1 MKKWLMGGA
10 CLALLAACE
19 QAPQDDAAMNDGV
32 VNEDGAASGDD
43 ATQDVAQAE
52 LGAWGFDTDGMDAS
66 VEAGDDFFRYANGA
80 WLDNTEI
87 PADRS
92 NYGMFT
98 ELAIEAEQQI
108 QDIILELG
116 DASPANGTIEQ
127 KVGDL
132 YASWIDTDTIDARGL
147 DPIQPWLAEIAAAES
162 HDDVAALFATLHHQS
177 PFGAGIIPNPVDTTT
192 YTVFVGQGGLGLPD
206 RDFYLN
212 EEERFQEYRDAY
224 RAYIAQIFD
233 LADIENGAAK
243 AEAIMDLEMR
253 IANVHWTQERSRNI
267 QEIFNMMSLDDLDAL
282 APQMNLSEGMTALG
296 LGGLEAYLVAQ
307 PSAIEGA
314 GTIFAETSVDV
325 WQDYMTF
332 HILNSNTNALPTAF
346 DAASFEF
353 YGRTLNGTEEQRPR
367 DLRGV
372 GLVGGSLGE
381 AVGQIYVERH
391 FPESS
396 KDQME
401 ELVANLTAA
410 FEERLQNLAWMDDE
424 TRAQALLKLSTFE
437 PRIGYPDEWT
447 DYSNLS
453 IEGDDLFGNLVRINQ
468 FQWNE
473 QLEDLHGPVDRTA
486 WPYPPQTVN
495 ASYNPLMNQITF
507 PAGILQAPFFDP
519 NADAAMNYGAIGAVI
534 GHEIGHGFDDQGR
547 EFDEAGRIRNWW
559 TPETNTAFEE
569 RSGALGAQY
578 DTYSP
583 IEGMSVNGTFTM
595 GENIGD
601 LGGVQ
606 MAYSAYH
613 RYLDACCDGEA
624 PVLDGYTGDQ
634 RFFLAWAQVWRRL
647 YREDNLRQRLV
658 TDPHSPSQ
666 YRTNGVVRNL
676 DAWYEAFGV
685 EEGHQLYLPPEER
698 VGIW

>member
-332 HILNSNTNALPTAF
+332 HILNSNTNALPTVF

-473 QLEDLHGPVDRTA
+473 QLEDLNGPVDRAA

>member
-1 MKKWLMGGA
+1 MKKWLLGGV
-10 CLALLAACE
+10 CLALLAGCD
-19 QAPQDDAAMNDGV
+19 QAANDDTTANNDNAAT
-32 VNEDGAASGDD
+32 ADD
-43 ATQDVAQAE
+43 MSDDSATQTMAAAE
-52 LGAWGFDTDGMDAS
+52 LGTWGFDTDGMDTT
-66 VEAGDDFFRYANGA
+66 VDPGNDFFEYANGT
-80 WLDNTEI
+80 WLDSTEI
-87 PADRS
+87 PGDLS

-98 ELAIEAEQQI
+98 ELALEAEEQVQE
-108 QDIILELG
+108 IITDL
-116 DASPANGTIEQ
+116 ASANPAHGTIEQ

-132 YASWIDTDTIDARGL
+132 YASWIDTDTIEARGL
-147 DPIQPWLAEIAAAES
+147 EPIQPWLDEISSAET
-162 HDDVAALFATLHHQS
+162 HDDIAALFATLHHQS
-177 PFGAGIIPNPVDTTT
+177 PFGAGIIPDPADTTR

-212 EEERFQEYRDAY
+212 EEERFEEYRDAY

-233 LADIENGAAK
+233 LAGIEGGESK
-243 AEAIMDLEMR
+243 AQSIMDLEMR
-253 IANVHWTQERSRNI
+253 IAETHWTQERSRNI
-267 QEIFNMMSLDDLDAL
+267 QEIYNPMPLDQLAAL
-282 APQMNLSEGMTALG
+282 APSLNLEAGLTSLG
-296 LGGLEAYLVAQ
+296 LGSVESYLVAQ

-314 GTIFAETSVDV
+314 GEIFADTPVDV

-332 HILNSNTNALPTAF
+332 HILNSNTNALPAAF
-346 DAASFEF
+346 DAASFDLF
-353 YGRTLNGTEEQRPR
+353 GRTLNGTEEQRPR
-367 DLRGV
+367 DRRGV
-372 GLVGGSLGE
+372 NLVGGSLGE

-391 FPESS
+391 FPASS

-401 ELVANLTAA
+401 DLVANLTAA
-410 FEERLQNLAWMDDE
+410 FEERLENLAWMDDE
-424 TRAQALLKLSTFE
+424 TRQQALLKLSTFE

-447 DYSNLS
+447 DYSDLD
-453 IEGDDLFGNLVRINQ
+453 IEADDLFGNLVRIRE

-473 QLEDLHGPVDRTA
+473 QLEDLQGPVDRGA

-507 PAGILQAPFFDP
+507 PAGILQPPFFDP
-519 NADAAMNYGAIGAVI
+519 NADPAVNYGGIGAVI

-559 TPETNTAFEE
+559 TEETNAAFEE

-578 DTYSP
+578 DSYSP
-583 IEGMSVNGTFTM
+583 IEGMNVNGTFTM

-613 RYLDACCDGEA
+613 RYLDECCGGEA
-624 PVLDGYTGDQ
+624 PVIDGYTGDQ

-647 YREDNLRQRLV
+647 YRDDNLRQRLV

-676 DAWYEAFGV
+676 DPWYAAFDV
-685 EEGHQLYLPPEER
+685 TEGDDLYLPPEER

>member
-1 MKKWLMGGA
+1 MKKWLLGGA
-10 CLALLAACE
+10 CLALLAGCGEPATDDTAMTNDTV
-19 QAPQDDAAMNDGV
+19 QQDAAQDD
-32 VNEDGAASGDD
+32 SS
-43 ATQDVAQAE
+43 QDVAAAE
-52 LGAWGFDTDGMDAS
+52 LGNWGFDLDGMDTS
-66 VEAGDDFFRYANGA
+66 VDPGDDFFRYANGA
-80 WLDNTEI
+80 WLDSTEI
-87 PADRS
+87 PGDLS

-98 ELAIEAEQQI
+98 ELALEAEQQV
-108 QDIILELG
+108 QDIITDLAA
-116 DASPANGTIEQ
+116 ASPAQGTIEQ

-132 YASWIDTDTIDARGL
+132 YASWMDTDTVEARGL
-147 DPIQPWLAEIAAAES
+147 EPIQPWLDEVAAAQS
-162 HDDVAALFATLHHQS
+162 HDDIAALFATLHHQS
-177 PFGAGIIPNPVDTTT
+177 PFGAGIIPDPADTTR

-212 EEERFQEYRDAY
+212 EEERFEEYRNAY
-224 RAYIAQIFD
+224 RAYIAEIFG
-233 LADIENGAAK
+233 LAGIENGEQK
-243 AEAIMDLEMR
+243 SEAILDLEMR
-253 IANVHWTQERSRNI
+253 IAEVHWTQERSRII
-267 QEIFNMMSLDDLDAL
+267 QEIYNPMPLDQLAAL
-282 APQMNLSEGMTALG
+282 APQLNLEAGLSSLG
-296 LGGLEAYLVAQ
+296 LGDVPSYLVAQ

-314 GTIFAETSVDV
+314 GVIFAETPVDV
-325 WQDYMTF
+325 WQDYLTF
-332 HILNSNTNALPTAF
+332 HILNANTNALPAAF
-346 DAASFEF
+346 DEASFNL

-367 DLRGV
+367 DRRGV
-372 GLVGGSLGE
+372 NLVGGSLGE
-381 AVGQIYVERH
+381 AVGQVYVERH
-391 FPESS
+391 FPASS

-401 ELVANLTAA
+401 DLVANLTAA
-410 FEERLQNLAWMDDE
+410 FEERLQTLEWMDEE

-447 DYSNLS
+447 DYSDLE
-453 IEGDDLFGNLVRINQ
+453 IHADDLFGNLVRIRE

-473 QLEDLHGPVDRTA
+473 QLEDLQGPVDRNQ

-507 PAGILQAPFFDP
+507 PAGILQPPFFDP

-547 EFDEAGRIRNWW
+547 QFDEAGRIRNWW
-559 TPETNTAFEE
+559 TDETNAAFEE

-583 IEGMSVNGTFTM
+583 IEGMFVNGEFTM

-606 MAYSAYH
+606 MAYSAYRRH
-613 RYLDACCDGEA
+613 LDECCGGEA
-624 PVLDGYTGDQ
+624 EVLDGFTGDQ

-676 DAWYEAFGV
+676 TPWYEAFGV
-685 EEGHQLYLPPEER
+685 EQDDQLYLPPEER

>member
-1 MKKWLMGGA
+1 MKKWLLGGA
-10 CLALLAACE
+10 CLALLAGCGEPAGDDT
-19 QAPQDDAAMNDGV
+19 AMTDDAVQQDSMTDDGNQEV
-32 VNEDGAASGDD
+32 AA
-43 ATQDVAQAE
+43 AE
-52 LGAWGFDTDGMDAS
+52 LGAWGFDTAGMDTS
-66 VEAGDDFFRYANGA
+66 VDPGDDFFRYANGA
-80 WLDNTEI
+80 WLDSTEI
-87 PADRS
+87 PGDLS

-98 ELAIEAEQQI
+98 ELALEAEQQV
-108 QDIILELG
+108 QDIIIDLAS
-116 DASPANGTIEQ
+116 ASPAQGTVEQ

-132 YASWIDTDTIDARGL
+132 YASWMDTDTIEARGL
-147 DPIQPWLAEIAAAES
+147 EPIQPWLDEIAAAET

-177 PFGAGIIPNPVDTTT
+177 PFGAGIIPDPADTTR

-212 EEERFQEYRDAY
+212 EEERFEEYRDAY
-224 RAYIAQIFD
+224 RAYIAEIFD
-233 LADIENGAAK
+233 LAGIDGGEEK
-243 AEAIMDLEMR
+243 ANAIMDLEVR
-253 IANVHWTQERSRNI
+253 IAEVHWTQERSRNI
-267 QEIFNMMSLDDLDAL
+267 QEIYNPMPLDQLSAL
-282 APQMNLSEGMTALG
+282 APSLNLTEGLNALG
-296 LGGLEAYLVAQ
+296 L
-307 PSAIEGA
+307 
-314 GTIFAETSVDV
+314 IFADTPVDV

-332 HILNSNTNALPTAF
+332 HILNNNTNALPAAF
-346 DAASFEF
+346 DQASFDL

-367 DLRGV
+367 DRRGV
-372 GLVGGSLGE
+372 NLVGGSLGE
-381 AVGQIYVERH
+381 AVGQVYVERH
-391 FPESS
+391 FPASS

-401 ELVANLTAA
+401 DLVANLIAA
-410 FEERLQNLAWMDDE
+410 FEERLQNLEWMDEE
-424 TRAQALLKLSTFE
+424 TREQALLKLSTFE

-447 DYSNLS
+447 DYSDLE
-453 IEGDDLFGNLVRINQ
+453 IQADDLFGNLVRINE
-468 FQWNE
+468 FNWND
-473 QLEDLHGPVDRTA
+473 QLEDLQGPVDRGQ

-507 PAGILQAPFFDP
+507 PAGILQPPFFDP
-519 NADAAMNYGAIGAVI
+519 NADAAINYGAIGAVI

-547 EFDEAGRIRNWW
+547 QFDEAGRIRNWW
-559 TPETNTAFEE
+559 SVETNEAFEQ

-583 IEGMSVNGTFTM
+583 IEGMYVNGTFTM

-601 LGGVQ
+601 LGGLQ

-613 RYLDACCDGEA
+613 RHLDACCDGVA
-624 PVLDGYTGDQ
+624 PELDGMTGDQ

-676 DAWYEAFGV
+676 DPWYEAFGV
-685 EEGHQLYLPPEER
+685 TEDDQLYLPPEER